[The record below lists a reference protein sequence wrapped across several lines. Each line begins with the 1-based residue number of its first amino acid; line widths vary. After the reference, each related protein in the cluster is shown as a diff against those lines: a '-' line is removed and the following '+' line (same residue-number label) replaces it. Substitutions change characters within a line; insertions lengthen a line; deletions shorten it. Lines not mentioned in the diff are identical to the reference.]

1 MRMPSLIQVVKLF
14 GLAVK
19 ESLNYGN
26 EADIQGCVEGVFID
40 AIFIANKII

>member
-1 MRMPSLIQVVKLF
+1 LSNFF
-14 GLAVK
+14 GHAVK
-19 ESLNYGN
+19 DESLNYGN